1 MLLYFIRH
9 GETEW
14 NTAGKLQGES
24 DIPLNEKGKMLAKL
38 TGEALKDVLF
48 DTLILSPFIRTIQT
62 AEFILRGRKIPT
74 YRDNRIREIEWGEW
88 DGMTADELDVA
99 GYRETYNL
107 FYTDPFQFPGAPGG
121 ETVRQVC
128 DRGKAFLEDITGRPE
143 NAQKRILI
151 VTHGCAVRGIL
162 NHLYDNPADFW
173 QGDVPPNCSLNL
185 VHVGEGGIRLLEKD
199 KIFYDPDLV
208 ENHYK
213 MQ

>member
-1 MLLYFIRH
+1 MI
-9 GETEW
+9 TEY
-14 NTAGKLQGES
+14 GR
-24 DIPLNEKGKMLAKL
+24 
-38 TGEALKDVLF
+38 LK
-48 DTLILSPFIRTIQT
+48 
-62 AEFILRGRKIPT
+62 
-74 YRDNRIREIEWGEW
+74 WGEW

-173 QGDVPPNCSLNL
+173 QGMYRQTVLLIWFMSEK
-185 VHVGEGGIRLLEKD
+185 GE
-199 KIFYDPDLV
+199 
-208 ENHYK
+208 
-213 MQ
+213 